1 MKKIILLFVALS
13 FFSLNA
19 EANETKIAYVD
30 FKKAVSESD
39 QGKEALSALE
49 KMVDA
54 KKEIIDAKGA
64 EIKTLDEELAK
75 QASVLTQ
82 ESLKKKQ
89 GEREKL
95 IRDYQ
100 RMVKDS
106 ENELQRKEIE
116 YIQKISMELKE
127 LLLKIGK
134 DEGYTAIFEVVEG
147 GILYMP
153 KEFDI
158 TDSVIKSFNKATGDA
173 KK

>member
-158 TDSVIKSFNKATGDA
+158 TDSVIKSFNEATA
-173 KK
+173 SVKK